1 MAQSDL
7 DAMVVETKGAPKTA
21 TDNLAGLGPE
31 VNDVE
36 NAAAAAAAGV
46 LRASFIDYDVA
57 LEAYEARSDVEELA
71 HKNARDMPA
80 DFAEAGFMRQVG
92 ADAIDHGSSAP

>member
-1 MAQSDL
+1 MAQEDL
-7 DAMVVETKGAPKTA
+7 DAMVVGGRGTAKTA
-21 TDNLAGLGPE
+21 EDNLAGLGPE

-36 NAAAAAAAGV
+36 NAAAAEAAGV
-46 LRASFIDYDVA
+46 LRASFINYDVA

-71 HKNARDMPA
+71 NKNARDMPA

-92 ADAIDHGSSAP
+92 ADDIDHGSSAP